1 MASVMFLQI
10 SFLAMMMMPSQAF
23 NYYVG
28 GKDGWSLNPSK
39 SFNDWASQN
48 RFQVHDSL
56 VFKYKNV
63 TDSVLQVNQDDYNTC
78 NTNNPILDHSGL
90 FFFISGISEN
100 CNKGQKII
108 VLVMA
113 PRHASPAP
121 APSPAPLQGSHSP
134 ETSTPPGISPA
145 ASVPSEAAAPFPQ
158 GPSRAPP
165 PDDGK
170 SASAPALGGDLV
182 TAVLLFWIAYVNCN
196 IVM

>member
-1 MASVMFLQI
+1 
-10 SFLAMMMMPSQAF
+10 MMMMPSQAF

-56 VFKYKNV
+56 
-63 TDSVLQVNQDDYNTC
+63 
-78 NTNNPILDHSGL
+78 
-90 FFFISGISEN
+90 EN